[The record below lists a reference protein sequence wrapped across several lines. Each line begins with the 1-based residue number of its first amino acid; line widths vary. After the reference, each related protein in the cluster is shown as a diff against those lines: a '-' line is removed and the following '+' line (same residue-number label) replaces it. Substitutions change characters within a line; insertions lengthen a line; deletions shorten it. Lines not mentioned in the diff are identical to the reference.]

1 MNTTFKHL
9 NKCFS
14 DYRIDVRARAVR
26 WGAAEFVPML
36 FWYDGTHLARRAAY
50 LELVFG
56 GVEPLPTIYKANPDG
71 ESCTGAACTKRGAVT
86 SILIDASTRAT
97 RRTRDISADFWKIH
111 ADLSATPVQGRPPK
125 HVMVTGG
132 TFPRGH
138 PRSIGSKGSLT
149 VDPKW

>member
-1 MNTTFKHL
+1 M
-9 NKCFS
+9 
-14 DYRIDVRARAVR
+14 RA
-26 WGAAEFVPML
+26 ES
-36 FWYDGTHLARRAAY
+36 
-50 LELVFG
+50 G

-86 SILIDASTRAT
+86 SILIDASTRAA
-97 RRTRDISADFWKIH
+97 RWTRDISADFWKIH